1 MSFYPTFDYKVIY
14 SRRRTIS
21 VTVSDGN
28 EITVRCRT
36 GTLRRE
42 IESFLLSKREWLAR
56 VTEHNSAILGRFG
69 EVYAYKKVLV
79 GGRLCDLVVGD
90 RQGMSDGCVRVK
102 KLSSLKDVYVKW
114 LGGGFIDRAERISLS
129 CCLRFSSLCFR
140 SYTARWGC
148 CDGQNNISFN
158 YKLLMLPEEL
168 QDYVILHELCQTVHH
183 NHSKAFHGLL
193 KLLLPDCAAREK
205 KLKDYSFV
213 SRLY

>member
-1 MSFYPTFDYKVIY
+1 MSCSAGFDYTVKY
-14 SRRRTIS
+14 SRRRSLCVGIADDNS
-21 VTVSDGN
+21 LV
-28 EITVRCRT
+28 VRCPY
-36 GTLRRE
+36 GTPRRE
-42 IESFLLSKREWLAR
+42 IERFLEVKRGWIVSNMSKNAAVMAEFS
-56 VTEHNSAILGRFG
+56 EIL
-69 EVYAYKKVLV
+69 AYKKVLV
-79 GGRLCDLVVGD
+79 GGRLCDLVVGV

-129 CCLRFSSLCFR
+129 CGLRFSSLCFR

-168 QDYVILHELCQTVHH
+168 QDYVILHELCHTVYH

-193 KLLLPDCAAREK
+193 KSLLSDCAAREK
-205 KLKDYSFV
+205 RLKDYSFV